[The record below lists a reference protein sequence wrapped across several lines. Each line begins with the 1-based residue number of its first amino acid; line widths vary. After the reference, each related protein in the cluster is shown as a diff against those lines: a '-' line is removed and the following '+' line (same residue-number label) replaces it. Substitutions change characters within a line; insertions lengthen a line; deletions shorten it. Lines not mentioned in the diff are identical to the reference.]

1 MLTTGEATMKV
12 NGSCHCG
19 QITYEAEVDP
29 KRVSLCNCTDCQV
42 LTGSAFRVS
51 VPTPAASFRLLTG
64 RPAVY
69 VKTADSGA
77 RRRHS
82 FCPNCGTPVSASAD
96 TDTPPTYSLRVGCL
110 AQKAL
115 LPPKRRIWCKSAL
128 GWAQDVSGIPG
139 MERQ

>member
-1 MLTTGEATMKV
+1 MKIQ
-12 NGSCHCG
+12 GSCHCG

-29 KRVSLCNCTDCQV
+29 EKVGLCNCTDCQM

-51 VPTPAASFRLLTG
+51 VPAPAQTFRLLSG
-64 RPAVY
+64 RPKVY

-96 TDTPPTYSLRVGCL
+96 TDAPPAYSLRVGSL
-110 AQKAL
+110 RQRAQ

-128 GWAQDVSGIPG
+128 EWAQNVSGIPG
-139 MERQ
+139 IEGQ